1 MKILFV
7 HQNFPGQFRHLAPAL
22 RARGDEVRALFIEGK
37 GLAGIEQQRYKP
49 ARGNTPGV
57 GPLLHDFESK
67 TIRGEACARA
77 ALAWARQGYAPNL
90 IIAHPGWGEALFL
103 KDVWPSARL
112 LSFLEFYYD
121 ADGADMGFDAEFQPR
136 LDDLSEARLL
146 DRARLR
152 CRNAANLLQLET
164 MDWGYCPT
172 EWQRSTFPANHQHR
186 ISGVFDG
193 VDTDGVRPNP
203 KARVEIAQRGLSFK
217 PGDELITFVNRNL
230 EPYRGYHQFMR
241 ALPEIQRLRPQ
252 AYTLIVGGDE
262 TSYGAKPP
270 GGGTWRQK
278 FLDEVKDRLDMSR
291 VIFVGKLPYPVF
303 LQVLQVSACHV
314 YLTYPFVLSWS
325 CLEAMSAGAL
335 VVGSDTQPVRE
346 VIAPGRNGLLVDFFD
361 RQALAHAV
369 ADVLAH
375 PKKYL
380 ALREHARATVVGR
393 YDLKSVCLPRQLQM
407 VDAVAQGR
415 APTQF

>member
-1 MKILFV
+1 MKILFI
-7 HQNFPGQFRHLAPAL
+7 HQNFPGQFKHLAPAL
-22 RARGDEVRALFIEGK
+22 RARGDDVRALFIEGK

-49 ARGNTPGV
+49 SRGNTPGL
-57 GPLLHDFESK
+57 GILLQDFESK

-77 ALAWARQGYAPNL
+77 ALALLRQGYAPDL

-103 KDVWPSARL
+103 KDVWPMARL

-121 ADGADMGFDAEFQPR
+121 ADGADMGFDPEFQDMGGELTEER
-136 LDDLSEARLL
+136 LM

-152 CRNAANLLQLET
+152 CKNAANLLQLET

-172 EWQRSTFPANHQHR
+172 EWQRSTIPASHQDR
-186 ISGVFDG
+186 ISVVFDG
-193 VDTDGVRPNP
+193 VDTDLVRPNP
-203 KARVEIAQRGLSFK
+203 KASVQLAQRGLSFK

-241 ALPEIQRLRPQ
+241 TLPEIQRLRPH

-270 GGGTWRQK
+270 GGVTWRQK
-278 FLDEVKDRLDMSR
+278 FLDEVKDQLDMSR

-325 CLEAMSAGAL
+325 CVEAMSAGAL
-335 VVGSDTQPVRE
+335 VVGSNTQPVRE
-346 VIAPGRNGLLVDFFD
+346 LIAHGRNGMLVDFFD
-361 RQALAHAV
+361 SQALAQTV
-369 ADVLAH
+369 TDVLTH

-380 ALREHARATVVGR
+380 AMREHARASVVGR

-407 VDAVAQGR
+407 VDAVVQGR
-415 APTQF
+415 APVLF